1 MSVLFDP
8 YRIGPLEV
16 KNRFVRSATF
26 EGRADG
32 QGGVTSDTLSFYDR
46 LAQGELGTIITG
58 IMYVRQD
65 GKGSPLSLGID
76 RDDLLPA
83 TARTCDDNQE
93 RRQPGD
99 LPTAPRGRPGVQAG
113 DRRAAPQRLGRPPGA
128 D

>member
-1 MSVLFDP
+1 MSVLFDT

-83 TARTCDDNQE
+83 LRELATTIRATA
-93 RRQPGD
+93 
-99 LPTAPRGRPGVQAG
+99 AGRSSNCTM
-113 DRRAAPQRLGRPPGA
+113 RAARRSSG
-128 D
+128 